1 MQVTNMRLSPQ
12 GAWARGATMQI
23 TKLELGPQNNNV
35 YVVSCPRG
43 GDSVVVDASHDA
55 ERIVAAT
62 AGTTVRAILLT
73 HGDADHVDALQD
85 LRARLGVPVGVH
97 SADADRLPA
106 PPDFL
111 LADGQEVAVGDGTL
125 RVIHTPGHTPGSVCF
140 HLEGT
145 LLAGDT
151 LFPGGPGATRGDRDR
166 FAQIIASI
174 RDKLFPLPDDTAVR
188 PGHGADTTIGAEKP
202 HLQEWIDRGW

>member
-1 MQVTNMRLSPQ
+1 MR
-12 GAWARGATMQI
+12 I
-23 TKLELGPQNNNV
+23 TKLALGPMDNNV
-35 YVVSCPRG
+35 YVVVCERTG
-43 GDSVVVDASHDA
+43 ESVVVDASHDA
-55 ERIVAAT
+55 ARIAAAT

-73 HGDADHVDALQD
+73 HGDADHVDALED
-85 LRARLGVPVGVH
+85 LRARLGVPVHVH
-97 SADADRLPA
+97 PADADRLPA

-111 LADGQEVAVGDGTL
+111 LADGQAITVGEGVL

-140 HLEGT
+140 HIEEERT
-145 LLAGDT
+145 LIAGDT
-151 LFPGGPGATRGDRDR
+151 LFPGGPGATRGDRAR

-174 RDKLFPLPDDTAVR
+174 RDQLFVLPDETVVR